1 MQAGRSARSDFRSL
15 RLLFILFAMACDILP
30 AAAEQSPPVAG
41 DYTGSLGPLQLRLHL
56 KAAANESLS
65 CTLDSPNQD
74 ANGLACADVHRDG
87 TSLSFTV
94 PVVHGSW
101 KGTVNADGRTLA
113 GTWNQGTPMPLT
125 FARDMFVPAAK
136 PSPVDGFWLGRLHAG
151 SEALRIQITVRS
163 DASGHED
170 CSLDSLDQHA
180 SGLPCANVTFA
191 APHFNFDVP
200 SVKGHWS
207 GELAADGNKLTG
219 TWSQGAALPL
229 ELDREQAAQTAPAI
243 RYDSP
248 LPPVTVA
255 NLEHVL
261 RQDFEHA
268 HAFESGILAPSTGI
282 GISVGVLDHDAR
294 RVFAYGA
301 AKPDSLFEIGSIT
314 KTFTGL
320 ILAQMVEQGK
330 VKLDEPVREL
340 LPAGTVAKP
349 SGQEITLLDLATQ
362 HSGLPRMPDN
372 FHPGDPQNPYA
383 DYRAADLYAFIAKHG
398 VERPAHTDFL
408 YSNVGFGLLGQALAD
423 RAAMPYPQ
431 LLRKEVTGPL
441 GMHDTTVALSAAQQS
456 RFLAAHDGVRKPAH
470 AWDLDAMAGAGAIRS
485 TAGDMLTYLAAQLHP
500 ASSVTSSESP
510 EANTEAKTL
519 AAAISASHE
528 LREDGPPGTRIALAW
543 MYIPEI
549 DQYWHN
555 GATGG
560 YNALALFNLKAD
572 RAVVVLVNME
582 NGAPEGSAEQIGQHI
597 LQRLDG
603 KPAIS
608 LAP

>member
-1 MQAGRSARSDFRSL
+1 MQADRSARLDSRFL
-15 RLLFILFAMACDILP
+15 TLLSILLAIGCSALP
-30 AAAEQSPPVAG
+30 MLAEQSPPVAG
-41 DYTGSLGPLQLRLHL
+41 DYIGSLGPLQLSLHL
-56 KAAANESLS
+56 KAAADGSLS
-65 CTLDSPNQD
+65 CTLDSPNQG
-74 ANGLACADVHRDG
+74 ANGLACSDVHRDG
-87 TSLSFTV
+87 ASLRFTV

-101 KGTVNADGRTLA
+101 KGTVSDDGRALA
-113 GTWNQGTPMPLT
+113 GTWNQGRPMALT
-125 FARDMFVPAAK
+125 FTRDAFVPGAK
-136 PSPVDGFWLGRLHAG
+136 PSAVDGFWLGTLHAG

-170 CSLDSLDQHA
+170 CILDSLDQHA
-180 SGLPCANVTFA
+180 SGLPCANATFA
-191 APHFNFDVP
+191 APHFTFDVP
-200 SVKGHWS
+200 VVKGHWS
-207 GELAADGNKLTG
+207 GELAVDGKKLTG

-229 ELDREQAAQTAPAI
+229 EFDREQSAQAAAPI
-243 RYDSP
+243 RYDP
-248 LPPVTVA
+248 TLPPVPVT
-255 NLEHVL
+255 NLEKVL
-261 RQDFEHA
+261 QQDFERA

-282 GISVGVLDHDAR
+282 GVSVGVLDHDAR
-294 RVFAYGA
+294 SVFAYGA

-372 FHPGDPQNPYA
+372 FHPADPQNPYA
-383 DYRAADLYAFIAKHG
+383 DYRAADLYAFIQKHG

-423 RAAMPYPQ
+423 RAAIPYPE
-431 LLRKEVTGPL
+431 LLRQEVTGPL
-441 GMHDTTVALSAAQQS
+441 RMHDTAITLSSAQQS
-456 RFLAAHDGVRKPAH
+456 RFLAAHASDRKPAH
-470 AWDLDAMAGAGAIRS
+470 AWNLDAMAGAGAIRS

-500 ASSVTSSESP
+500 ASSVASSDSP
-510 EANTEAKTL
+510 EAKTL
-519 AAAISASHE
+519 AAAIAASHQ
-528 LREDGPPGTRIALAW
+528 LHEDGPPGNRIALAW

-549 DQYWHN
+549 DQYRHN
-555 GATGG
+555 GSTGG
-560 YNALALFNLKAD
+560 YNAIALFSPKAD
-572 RAVVVLVNME
+572 RAVVVLVNIAA
-582 NGAPEGSAEQIGQHI
+582 GTPEGSAEQIGQHI